1 MDLIT
6 FCFTVLSFT
15 GNWDTE
21 KNRAESTL
29 VFNRTTQREKIH
41 LHSWASRKLLDCGST
56 MGFKETPG
64 LWQAG
69 ERISIFPVGSDAK
82 ESCNAGDPSS
92 IPELRRFLGEGS
104 GYPLQYSCLENSINR
119 GTWGAIVRGVAK
131 SWT

>member
-1 MDLIT
+1 
-6 FCFTVLSFT
+6 
-15 GNWDTE
+15 
-21 KNRAESTL
+21 
-29 VFNRTTQREKIH
+29 
-41 LHSWASRKLLDCGST
+41 

-69 ERISIFPVGSDAK
+69 ERIAIFPIGSDAK

-119 GTWGAIVRGVAK
+119 GTWGAIVRGVAELDM
-131 SWT
+131 TE